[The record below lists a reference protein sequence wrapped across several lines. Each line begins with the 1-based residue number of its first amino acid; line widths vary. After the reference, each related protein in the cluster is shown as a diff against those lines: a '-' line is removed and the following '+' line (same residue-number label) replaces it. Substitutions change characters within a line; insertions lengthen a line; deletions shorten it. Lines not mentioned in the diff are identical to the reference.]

1 MTLFSFFPPKSQMR
15 KRLQGAHISMLYTGT
30 SVAAE
35 ASSDEKPLQLW
46 FHIGRTRLK
55 PYHLYLQRLECDVY
69 LPREHEGIVNLRAC
83 WSFQSLWK
91 VLHAM
96 DRELR
101 WGLRFFKV
109 CESARLLGTVV
120 PSHVQVEELFRG
132 EVYEEADFDFW
143 SGPPDVLAAT
153 RQRKPRRKPAAAVV
167 GVAPNADA
175 AEEEVGDKSD
185 EEFALSDGEGA
196 YYEEDFGAGDEGDDF
211 IQGIPAAGDED
222 VGLGDLHEGDLD
234 DEALFGPDIFA
245 NWDDHGDPDLA
256 VHITLSMHS
265 DSGLND

>member
-1 MTLFSFFPPKSQMR
+1 MR
-15 KRLQGAHISMLYTGT
+15 RPTSISGQGPLMYVRPRGSASL
-30 SVAAE
+30 VA
-35 ASSDEKPLQLW
+35 
-46 FHIGRTRLK
+46 
-55 PYHLYLQRLECDVY
+55 
-69 LPREHEGIVNLRAC
+69 
-83 WSFQSLWK
+83 
-91 VLHAM
+91 M
-96 DRELR
+96 
-101 WGLRFFKV
+101 
-109 CESARLLGTVV
+109 
-120 PSHVQVEELFRG
+120 
-132 EVYEEADFDFW
+132 
-143 SGPPDVLAAT
+143 
-153 RQRKPRRKPAAAVV
+153 

-175 AEEEVGDKSD
+175 AEEEVGGKSD

-196 YYEEDFGAGDEGDDF
+196 YYEEDFGVGDEGDDF